1 MCLSE
6 MERGPLSPEAA
17 VAGVQAAWCRGR
29 EGDPGTPRCVRL
41 HRFLPS
47 GRLPGGGVTSQVM
60 RFWTGVSCVVGATCS
75 ECRFDA

>member
-60 RFWTGVSCVVGATCS
+60 QFWTGVSCVVGATCS

>member
-6 MERGPLSPEAA
+6 MERGPLSPEVA

-29 EGDPGTPRCVRL
+29 EGDPGTPSCVRL

-47 GRLPGGGVTSQVM
+47 GRLPGGVTSQVM
-60 RFWTGVSCVVGATCS
+60 RFRTGVSYVVGATCS